1 MIGIPQVDV
10 GILTER
16 NVSFRLNGVYRSPET
31 RREHSGE
38 QRATL
43 NADGRIAFDGHTY
56 EALHFTPTDP
66 ADAFDLRQQPATRDD
81 GVRAEQLGRR
91 GGAHL

>member
-16 NVSFRLNGVYRSPET
+16 DVSFRLNGTYRCPET
-31 RREHSGE
+31 RRKHSGE

-43 NADGRIAFDGHTY
+43 NADGRIAFDGHT
-56 EALHFTPTDP
+56 
-66 ADAFDLRQQPATRDD
+66 
-81 GVRAEQLGRR
+81 
-91 GGAHL
+91 